1 MFGDSSAG
9 AAAREAETTFWPV
22 FRDRVVN
29 LLNALHDKHTA
40 RPITTDAAWYVIIV
54 AESLMQRQRQRL

>member
-9 AAAREAETTFWPV
+9 AAAREAETMFWPV

-40 RPITTDAAWYVIIV
+40 RPITTDAAWYV
-54 AESLMQRQRQRL
+54 QW